1 MPSPRPVRA
10 GSARSSSVSGVGGG
24 NSGGRYEFMS
34 LTRTPPLSPS
44 PPSHLLQRQGSDPT
58 TARLRASESPNRRRR
73 GSASSNASTSSTGG
87 VQQLPEEDCMHL
99 NPSII
104 SVALSSLLAVDL
116 WLSKRLGVCACEESS
131 WGSARPIMKLV
142 EISGHGIPWIIG
154 AAYCMYKSDSAA
166 GQEVMLNLL
175 MALVL
180 DLVLVTIVKAL
191 VRRRRPAHNRM
202 DMFATFS
209 VDRYSFPSGH
219 ATRAAM
225 CARFLLAHLVLAA
238 PLRVLV
244 MLWAVFVG
252 LSRVL
257 LGRHNVTDVA
267 FGFFMG
273 YCQYNL
279 VEVLWLSPA
288 TLYSMMGQ
296 LE

>member
-1 MPSPRPVRA
+1 MYWQ
-10 GSARSSSVSGVGGG
+10 SVSL
-24 NSGGRYEFMS
+24 FFF
-34 LTRTPPLSPS
+34 P
-44 PPSHLLQRQGSDPT
+44 
-58 TARLRASESPNRRRR
+58 
-73 GSASSNASTSSTGG
+73 
-87 VQQLPEEDCMHL
+87 
-99 NPSII
+99 
-104 SVALSSLLAVDL
+104 
-116 WLSKRLGVCACEESS
+116 
-131 WGSARPIMKLV
+131 
-142 EISGHGIPWIIG
+142 
-154 AAYCMYKSDSAA
+154 
-166 GQEVMLNLL
+166 
-175 MALVL
+175 ALVL
-180 DLVLVTIVKAL
+180 DLVLVGIVKAV

-244 MLWAVFVG
+244 MLWAVIVG

-288 TLYSMMGQ
+288 TLQNMMGQ
-296 LE
+296 LEWSQKVVAETKGFQKYTSTWTVRHCDSNNSISSLIIFCELMLLCHCVNTAFTFMIMDPFSSIHLINVSN

>member
-1 MPSPRPVRA
+1 MPSPKPVRA
-10 GSARSSSVSGVGGG
+10 SSGRSSSVSGSGGG
-24 NSGGRYEFMS
+24 SGGRYEFMS

-44 PPSHLLQRQGSDPT
+44 APPLLLQRQGSDPT
-58 TARLRASESPNRRRR
+58 TARLRASESPSRRRR

-87 VQQLPEEDCMHL
+87 APHSAEEDCMHL
-99 NPSII
+99 NPSIS

-116 WLSKRLGVCACEESS
+116 WLSKRLGVCACEEAS
-131 WGSARPIMKLV
+131 WGSVRPLMKLV
-142 EISGHGIPWIIG
+142 EVSGHGIPWLLG

-180 DLVLVTIVKAL
+180 DLVLVGIVKAV

-244 MLWAVFVG
+244 MLWAGFVG

-279 VEVLWLSPA
+279 VEALWLSPA
-288 TLYSMMGQ
+288 MLQNLMTPL
-296 LE
+296 